1 MFNQTILFIQSCI
14 REFNLLIIML
24 GTSSQVFDNTIT
36 HVLGRLRPQRIV
48 ELGCGQG
55 KLGRLLGQSNILPN
69 DYLIGV
75 QPLAKDSDADILR
88 ECGYT
93 QIINQNIDDF
103 LKSHVDLSTDMYIA
117 MDVLEHLPYSEMIST
132 VDQLLYHCELML
144 IIHPSKHPQNAKD
157 NLFDAHRTSFE
168 LIDRARRF
176 EIIYYNLTG
185 FAQIS
190 SIHRYH
196 FTLLRGHMNL
206 KTVPALI

>member
-1 MFNQTILFIQSCI
+1 MTEIK
-14 REFNLLIIML
+14 L
-24 GTSSQVFDNTIT
+24 GGSSPAFDKTIT
-36 HVLGRLRPQRIV
+36 HILDKLRPQRVI

-55 KLGRLLGQSNILPN
+55 KLGKLLSQSKILPN
-69 DYLIGV
+69 EYLIGV
-75 QPLAKDSDADILR
+75 QPLAQEFDADTLKGY
-88 ECGYT
+88 GYT
-93 QIINQNIDDF
+93 QIINESIDNF
-103 LKSHVDLSTDMYIA
+103 LKLHIDLSTDMYIA
-117 MDVLEHLPYSEMIST
+117 MDVLEHLPFSEMIST

-144 IIHPSKHPQNAKD
+144 IIHPSKHPQNAGD
-157 NLFDAHRTSFE
+157 NLLDAHRTSFE
-168 LIDRARRF
+168 LIDLAQRF

>member
-1 MFNQTILFIQSCI
+1 
-14 REFNLLIIML
+14 ML
-24 GTSSQVFDNTIT
+24 GTSSQAFDRTIT
-36 HVLGRLRPQRIV
+36 HILSKLRPQRVI

-55 KLGRLLGQSNILPN
+55 KLGRLLSQNNILPN

-75 QPLAKDSDADILR
+75 QPLGEDSDADILR
-88 ECGYT
+88 SHGYT
-93 QIINQNIDDF
+93 QIINQSINNF
-103 LKSHVDLSTDMYIA
+103 LKSHVDTSADMYIA
-117 MDVLEHLPYSEMIST
+117 MDVLEHLPFSEMIST

-144 IIHPSKHPQNAKD
+144 IIHPSKHPQNAGG

-168 LIDRARRF
+168 LIDLASRF
-176 EIIYYNLTG
+176 EVVYYNLTG

-190 SIHRYH
+190 SVHRYH